1 MSEPLGSGA
10 QAQAAAD
17 AAAQAARP
25 GGRGYAGGVVLVVDD
40 DASNLSSVQKIL
52 QREGLDVLGVSDGRE
67 ALAILRRE
75 RVAVLLTDLMMPGVD
90 GMELLRACQTTSP
103 GTAVVVMTAY
113 GTVETAVAAMKEGA
127 HDFITKPL
135 RRADVVRAVMRSM
148 DRAALHFEN
157 MSLREELERAGRS
170 RDIVGTSPA
179 IRRAVELLEQVAPAR
194 TTVLLQGESGTGKE
208 VAARALHRLS
218 GRKGPLVA
226 VNCAAIPENLLESEL
241 FGHERGAFTG
251 AVAATLGKF
260 QQADGGTL
268 LLDEI
273 ADLPLGLQAKL
284 LRVLQEGEVQR
295 VGSAVPMRVDV
306 RVVAATNRDLEA
318 EVAAGRFRSDLF
330 YRLHVICVEMPA
342 LRERGEDIPG
352 LAQHFLRRFAAV
364 NHKGLLVISPDAMA
378 ALQAYTWPGNVR
390 ELENA
395 MERAVVLARGDTI
408 GPGDLPER
416 IVRAEGGSRIL
427 TISVGTPLEEIER
440 LAIAE
445 TLKLTGGDKRRAALL
460 LGIAV
465 RTIYRRLGEQGGP
478 R

>member
-1 MSEPLGSGA
+1 MSEPLGA
-10 QAQAAAD
+10 QTEG
-17 AAAQAARP
+17 AAQAASDAMRAGIRVQP
-25 GGRGYAGGVVLVVDD
+25 GGVVLVVDD

-52 QREGLDVLGVSDGRE
+52 QREGLDARGVADGRE

-75 RVAVLLTDLMMPGVD
+75 RVTVLLTDLMMPGVD
-90 GMELLRACQTTSP
+90 GMALLHACQTTSP
-103 GTAVVVMTAY
+103 GTAVVMMTAY

-135 RRADVVRAVMRSM
+135 RRADVVRAVMRAM
-148 DRAALHFEN
+148 DRSALHFEN

-170 RDIVGTSPA
+170 RDIIGTSPA

-226 VNCAAIPENLLESEL
+226 INCAAIPENLLESEL

-318 EVAAGRFRSDLF
+318 EVAQGRFRSDLF
-330 YRLHVICVEMPA
+330 YRLHVICVDMPP

-352 LAQHFLRRFAAV
+352 LAQHFLRRFSVV

-395 MERAVVLARGDTI
+395 IERAVVLARGDTI

-427 TISVGTPLEEIER
+427 TIPVGTPLEEIER

-445 TLKLTGGDKRRAALL
+445 TLKLTSGDKRRAALL

-465 RTIYRRLGEQGGP
+465 RTIYRRLGEQVGS

>member
-1 MSEPLGSGA
+1 MAENLGNAA
-10 QAQAAAD
+10 QATAD
-17 AAAQAARP
+17 VQAAAQAARTDALAA
-25 GGRGYAGGVVLVVDD
+25 GRVVLVVDD

-52 QREGLDVLGVSDGRE
+52 QREGLGVVAVSDGRE
-67 ALAILRRE
+67 ALGVLRRE

-127 HDFITKPL
+127 LDFITKPL
-135 RRADVVRAVMRSM
+135 RRADVVRAVLRSL

-157 MSLREELERAGRS
+157 MSLREELDRAGRS

-179 IRRAVELLEQVAPAR
+179 IRRAVDLLEQVAPAR
-194 TTVLLQGESGTGKE
+194 TTVLLEGESGTGKE

-251 AVAATLGKF
+251 AVAATLGRF

-273 ADLPLGLQAKL
+273 ADLPLGLQGKL

-295 VGSAVPMRVDV
+295 VGASVPMRVDV
-306 RVVAATNRDLEA
+306 RVIAATNRSLEA
-318 EVAAGRFRSDLF
+318 EVAQGRFRADLF
-330 YRLHVICVEMPA
+330 YRLHVICVEMPP

-352 LAQHFLRRFAAV
+352 LAHHFLRRFSAV
-364 NHKGLLVISPDAMA
+364 NHKGLLAISPEAMA

-395 MERAVVLARGDTI
+395 IERAVVLARGDTI
-408 GPGDLPER
+408 GAGELPER

-427 TISVGTPLEEIER
+427 SIAVGTPLEEIER

-445 TLKLTGGDKRRAALL
+445 TLKLTGGDKRRAAML

-465 RTIYRRLGEQGGP
+465 RTIYRRLDEQAGT